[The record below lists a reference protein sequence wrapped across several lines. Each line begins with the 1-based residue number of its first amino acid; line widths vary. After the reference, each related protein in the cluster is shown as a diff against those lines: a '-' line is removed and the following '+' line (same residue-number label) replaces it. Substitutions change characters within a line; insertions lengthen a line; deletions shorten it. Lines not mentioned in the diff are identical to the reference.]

1 MKYDK
6 LGYAFILIIVI
17 LYFSWLNGNKKESF
31 HLRESFNKNV
41 RNLKRKAQGVTESF
55 GNSLR
60 TMRKQIGL

>member
-6 LGYAFILIIVI
+6 LGYALILIIVI
-17 LYFSWLNGNKKESF
+17 LYFSWLNSNKKEAF

-41 RNLKRKAQGVTESF
+41 RNLKHKAKGVTESF

-60 TMRKQIGL
+60 TVRKQIGL